1 MWSVPNK
8 TARLCLVCAVSL
20 VCLLGINIGSVSEN
34 TGDTADR
41 ENGYS
46 DASAQQQ
53 SGNISF
59 PLEHCGCVRTLA
71 RPSPA
76 QHGAEY
82 RDTTCGRDAY
92 NRQTCWLCLTI
103 LGMETLNMLSSIVIS
118 IPDINKR
125 SLHG

>member
-1 MWSVPNK
+1 MWSVANK

-20 VCLLGINIGSVSEN
+20 LCLLCINIGRVREN
-34 TGDTADR
+34 TGDSGDSDR
-41 ENGYS
+41 ESGDS
-46 DASAQQQ
+46 DAQQQ

-92 NRQTCWLCLTI
+92 NRQTCRPCLTM
-103 LGMETLNMLSSIVIS
+103 LGMQSTI
-118 IPDINKR
+118 
-125 SLHG
+125 

>member
-20 VCLLGINIGSVSEN
+20 LCLLGINIGSVSED
-34 TGDTADR
+34 TGDTGDR
-41 ENGYS
+41 DSGDS
-46 DASAQQQ
+46 DSAQQQ

-82 RDTTCGRDAY
+82 RDTTCGRDA
-92 NRQTCWLCLTI
+92 
-103 LGMETLNMLSSIVIS
+103 
-118 IPDINKR
+118 
-125 SLHG
+125 

>member
-20 VCLLGINIGSVSEN
+20 LCLLGINIGSVSEN
-34 TGDTADR
+34 TGDTGDR
-41 ENGYS
+41 ESGYS

-92 NRQTCWLCLTI
+92 NRQTCRPCLMFGDAWNGEYN
-103 LGMETLNMLSSIVIS
+103 LRL
-118 IPDINKR
+118 
-125 SLHG
+125 